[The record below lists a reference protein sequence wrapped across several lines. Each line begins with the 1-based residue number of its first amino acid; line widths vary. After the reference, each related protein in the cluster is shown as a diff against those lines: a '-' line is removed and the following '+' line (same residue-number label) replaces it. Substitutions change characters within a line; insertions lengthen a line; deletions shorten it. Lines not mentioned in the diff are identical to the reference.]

1 MLLLWKHVDECLKLE
16 DSFESQAAT
25 RARLER
31 EDRENERRMM
41 ECERRMVNMRKA
53 DRREQVE
60 ILLEIYST
68 ASSLH
73 FSQRGFLHTDVMLG

>member
-1 MLLLWKHVDECLKLE
+1 MKLE

-31 EDRENERRMM
+31 EDRENERRMV
-41 ECERRMVNMRKA
+41 ESERRMVNMRKT

-60 ILLEIYST
+60 NFT
-68 ASSLH
+68 
-73 FSQRGFLHTDVMLG
+73 

>member
-1 MLLLWKHVDECLKLE
+1 MLLSWKHVDECLKLE

-31 EDRENERRMM
+31 EERENERRMV
-41 ECERRMVNMRKA
+41 ESERRMANMRKT

-60 ILLEIYST
+60 NFT
-68 ASSLH
+68 
-73 FSQRGFLHTDVMLG
+73 